1 MTIGSRTKEGFLALI
16 KRLTTNEIININKID
31 DLNSY
36 PKATVFFLLS
46 LTSNTKS
53 DIKQNF
59 EVVANKHHATCYFAI
74 INNNKVGSAI
84 ISKIEVGRNSNSNRA
99 MANSHNAT
107 VNDIDEFV
115 HQNNHQLITNLENH
129 NFKTLGSKNK
139 TMVINIISS
148 KEQLGGLSL
157 QGMLRIRCND
167 FF

>member
-1 MTIGSRTKEGFLALI
+1 MSF
-16 KRLTTNEIININKID
+16 TTN
-31 DLNSY
+31 
-36 PKATVFFLLS
+36 T
-46 LTSNTKS
+46 NT

-59 EVVANKHHATCYFAI
+59 EIVANKHHAKSYFAI
-74 INNNKVGSAI
+74 INNNKIGSAI
-84 ISKIEVGRNSNSNRA
+84 ISKIEIGRSSNSNRV

-148 KEQLGGLSL
+148 KEKPGGLSQ
-157 QGMLRIRCND
+157 QGILILS
-167 FF
+167 